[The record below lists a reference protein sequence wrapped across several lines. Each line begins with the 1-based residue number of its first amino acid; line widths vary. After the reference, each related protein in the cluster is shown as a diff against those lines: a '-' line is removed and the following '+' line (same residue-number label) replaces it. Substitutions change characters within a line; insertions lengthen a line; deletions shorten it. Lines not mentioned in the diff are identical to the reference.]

1 MILEKL
7 RKKHV
12 KKTLEKTASSI
23 TESSHHVTIM
33 HITFNSKYDIKIH
46 NFCLTTTVTADFQ
59 FCSN

>member
-12 KKTLEKTASSI
+12 KKTLEKISSSI

-33 HITFNSKYDIKIH
+33 HITLNSKYDIK
-46 NFCLTTTVTADFQ
+46 NTQ
-59 FCSN
+59 FLFDNYGYYRFPVLF